1 MSEDRINVTVEIGNV
16 KVTLEGPRDFVEAEV
31 RRLTANVVNSP
42 LGESERSVPS
52 SDIPKRPQGERDF
65 LSQKE
70 PKGHAEI
77 VAALA
82 FYLTEQ
88 GSEEFTEQDIRRAY
102 IRAGIKPPKVVAQA
116 IRDAKNKRDFLKQG
130 SSRGTYKLTPYGDS
144 FVRFDLA
151 RTRDEA

>member
-1 MSEDRINVTVEIGNV
+1 MTEERINVAVEIGNV
-16 KVTLEGPRDFVEAEV
+16 KVILEGPRDFVEAEV
-31 RRLTANVVNSP
+31 RRLTASVVNP
-42 LGESERSVPS
+42 PS
-52 SDIPKRPQGERDF
+52 SDIEKAMASAETARRPQGERDF

-77 VAALA
+77 VATLA

-88 GSEEFTEQDIRRAY
+88 GVEEFTEQDIRRAY

-116 IRDAKNKRDFLKQG
+116 MRDAKNKRDFLKQG

-151 RTRDEA
+151 PGRDDV